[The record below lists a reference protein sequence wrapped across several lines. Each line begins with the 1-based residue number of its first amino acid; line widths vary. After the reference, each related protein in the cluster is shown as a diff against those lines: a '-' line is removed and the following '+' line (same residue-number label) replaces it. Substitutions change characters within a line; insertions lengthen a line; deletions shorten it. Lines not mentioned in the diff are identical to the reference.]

1 MPVMTIHTDPEALTL
16 TMTAEFDATEEAVWE
31 LWANPRKLERWW
43 GPPTY
48 PATVTVHELTA
59 GGRVQ
64 YYMTGP
70 EGDRHHGLW
79 QVVGVDAPTSLEF
92 EDSFCDE
99 SGVLN
104 EELPTTTA
112 RVSIGPAVSGRT
124 QMTITSE
131 FTSVDHMEQ
140 LVQMGMV
147 EGLTQSVGQID
158 AILEERAAVS

>member
-1 MPVMTIHTDPEALTL
+1 MPVMNMHTDPETLTL
-16 TMTAEFDATEEAVWE
+16 TMTSEFDATQEQVWE

-48 PATVTVHELTA
+48 PATVVDHDLTA
-59 GGRVQ
+59 GGRVR

-79 QVVGVDAPTSLEF
+79 QIVAVDAPSSLEF

-112 RVSIGPAVSGRT
+112 RVAIGPAASGRT
-124 QMTITSE
+124 QMTITSV
-131 FTSVDHMEQ
+131 FDSVDHMEQ
-140 LVQMGMV
+140 LVEMGMV
-147 EGLTQSVGQID
+147 EGLTQSVNQID
-158 AILEERAAVS
+158 ALLAERAAVS

>member
-1 MPVMTIHTDPEALTL
+1 MNIHTDPEALTL
-16 TMTAEFDATEEAVWE
+16 TMTAEFDATEEQVWE

-48 PATVTVHELTA
+48 PATVVVHELTA

-79 QVVGVDAPTSLEF
+79 KIVNVNAPRSLEF
-92 EDSFCDE
+92 ADSFCDE

-104 EELPTTTA
+104 EELPTTEA
-112 RVSIGPAVSGRT
+112 RVTIGPAASGRT
-124 QMTITSE
+124 QMTIMSV
-131 FTSVDHMEQ
+131 FTSVEHMEQ
-140 LVQMGMV
+140 LVEIGMV
-147 EGLTQSVGQID
+147 EGLTQSVNQID
-158 AILEERAAVS
+158 ALLEAGVPAA